1 MGVGTKRTIV
11 VGGQAVVSEKVKGQ
25 LPNSTRWSGKDRYE
39 TNIAINKQ
47 SNIDTKNI
55 YVATGTNYADALTGA
70 VLAAKNNSSILLV
83 HQRVPDVVA
92 NFITSKKLSNL
103 SIFGGKGAVSDKVAK
118 DLEKLV
124 K

>member
-1 MGVGTKRTIV
+1 M
-11 VGGQAVVSEKVKGQ
+11 KGQ